1 MAERSPVDDGFH
13 MPAEWAPH
21 ERCWMGWPC
30 RGSLWSEGLEAAR
43 TAYAAVAQAI
53 AGFEPV
59 TMLANPDA
67 LDEARR
73 RCGADVTCQAMPLDD
88 SWLRD
93 TGPTF
98 VVDGRGGVAGVDWRF
113 NSWGERFLPYAKD
126 AMRSEER
133 GVGKGWVRT
142 CRSRGGP
149 EV

>member
-59 TMLANPDA
+59 TMPANPHA
-67 LDEARR
+67 PDESRPRCRPDRPSQGGARAEPR
-73 RCGADVTCQAMPLDD
+73 RARTRTARG
-88 SWLRD
+88 
-93 TGPTF
+93 TG
-98 VVDGRGGVAGVDWRF
+98 GG
-113 NSWGERFLPYAKD
+113 
-126 AMRSEER
+126 
-133 GVGKGWVRT
+133 
-142 CRSRGGP
+142 
-149 EV
+149 

>member
-1 MAERSPVDDGFH
+1 
-13 MPAEWAPH
+13 
-21 ERCWMGWPC
+21 MGWRC

-88 SWLRD
+88 SWMRD

-113 NSWGERFLPYAKD
+113 KSWGERFRPYDKAPKVAERLLGHLD
-126 AMRSEER
+126 AER
-133 GVGKGWVRT
+133 HEAPVGLEGRPSHVT
-142 CRSRGGP
+142 GP
-149 EV
+149 GPPQ

>member
-30 RGSLWSEGLEAAR
+30 RGSLWSERLEAAR

-59 TMLANPDA
+59 TMLSNPDA

-73 RCGADVTCQAMPLDD
+73 RCAPAVTCQAMPLDD
-88 SWLRD
+88 SCMPAP
-93 TGPTF
+93 GPTF
-98 VVDGRGGVAGVDWRF
+98 VVARRGGVARF
-113 NSWGERFLPYAKD
+113 DFLFSSP
-126 AMRSEER
+126 
-133 GVGKGWVRT
+133 G
-142 CRSRGGP
+142 
-149 EV
+149 